1 MSLFY
6 HDVIGI
12 VAAVFSYIDRMLP

>member
-12 VAAVFSYIDRMLP
+12 VAAVFSYIDRILP